1 MAGAHVCAGKGVI
14 MTSIGTEQRPMWIAV
29 IGAGPA
35 GFYAIEAL
43 LKNDAP
49 VRVDIIER
57 LPTPFGLVRSGV
69 APDHQSIK
77 GVTRIYDKIMADPRV
92 RFFGNVSM
100 GTDISHAELLAHY
113 DQVIYA
119 VGAQSDRKMG
129 IPGEDLIG
137 SEPATNFVGW
147 YNGHPYY
154 RNSQFNLDI
163 HERVVVVGN
172 GNVAMDVTRALLA
185 PIDELAKTDMA
196 DHAIAGLRSSAVKQ
210 VVVAGRRGPVQAA
223 FTTPELKEFGELDG
237 VDVLLDPVDFE
248 LDPVSA
254 AQLAENKVAGR
265 NHDVM
270 QGYIARGLSGAAKS
284 IHMQFLWS
292 PVEIVGHNGHVTG
305 VVMERN
311 RLVDDGNGNVKAEG
325 TGAKRTIACGMVL
338 RSVGYRSVALP
349 DVPFDEKRGLIPN
362 MDGRVIDLANQTPIE
377 RTYVV
382 GWAKRGPSGIIGTNK
397 PDSVA
402 TVASM
407 KADWESIG
415 SRVPAERDGHAVATV
430 LQSRSAQVVTYADW
444 QKLDAHETQLG
455 TAQQRPRVKVVDIKE
470 MLDIIKR

>member
-1 MAGAHVCAGKGVI
+1 
-14 MTSIGTEQRPMWIAV
+14 MTTLGTEQRPLWIAV

-35 GFYAIEAL
+35 GFYAVEAL
-43 LKNDAP
+43 LKGDAH

-77 GVTRIYDKIMADPRV
+77 GVTRIYEKILADPRV
-92 RFFGNVSM
+92 RYFGNVSM
-100 GTDISHAELLAHY
+100 GSDISHDELLTYY
-113 DQVIYA
+113 DQIIYA

-129 IPGEDLIG
+129 IPGENLIG
-137 SEPATNFVGW
+137 SAPATSFVGW

-154 RNSQFNLDI
+154 RNSEFNLNT
-163 HERVVVVGN
+163 HQRVVVIGN

-185 PIDELAKTDMA
+185 PVDTLATTDMA
-196 DHAIAGLRSSAVKQ
+196 DHALAGLRASTVTQ
-210 VVVAGRRGPVQAA
+210 VVVVGRRGPVQAA
-223 FTTPELKEFGELDG
+223 FTTPELKEFGELPG
-237 VDVLLDPVDFE
+237 VDVLLDPVDFT
-248 LDPVSA
+248 LDPISE

-265 NHDVM
+265 NHEVM
-270 QGYIARGLSGAAKS
+270 KGYIERGLSGATKS

-292 PVEIVGHNGHVTG
+292 PLEIVGHYGHVTG

-325 TGAKRTIACGMVL
+325 TGATRTIACGMVL

-349 DVPFDEKRGLIPN
+349 GVPFDDKRGLIPN
-362 MDGRVIDLANQTPIE
+362 IDGRVIDTANQTPID

-402 TVASM
+402 TVTSM
-407 KADWESIG
+407 KADWESLNGI
-415 SRVPAERDGHAVATV
+415 ADGHRTGYAVAT
-430 LQSRSAQVVTYADW
+430 LLTSRSAQIVTYADW
-444 QKLDAHETQLG
+444 QKLDAYETTNGNTQH
-455 TAQQRPRVKVVDIKE
+455 RPRVKVVDIKE

>member
-1 MAGAHVCAGKGVI
+1 
-14 MTSIGTEQRPMWIAV
+14 MTHIGTEQRPIWIAV

-43 LKNDAP
+43 LKNDAH

-57 LPTPFGLVRSGV
+57 LPTPYGLVRSGV

-92 RFFGNVSM
+92 RFFGNVAM
-100 GTDISHAELLAHY
+100 GTHISHDELLAHY
-113 DQVIYA
+113 DQVVYA

-137 SEPATNFVGW
+137 SAPATQFVGW

-154 RNSQFNLDI
+154 RNSQFNLDT
-163 HERVVVVGN
+163 HERVVVIGN

-185 PIDELAKTDMA
+185 PVDELATTDMA
-196 DHAIAGLRSSAVKQ
+196 DHAIAALRTSTVKQ
-210 VVVAGRRGPVQAA
+210 VVVVGRRGPVQAA
-223 FTTPELKEFGELDG
+223 FTTPELKEFGELHG
-237 VDVLLDPVDFE
+237 VDVVLDPVDFE

-265 NHDVM
+265 NHEVM
-270 QGYIARGLSGAAKS
+270 HGYIERGMSGAAKS

-292 PVEIVGHNGHVTG
+292 PIEIIGHNGHVTG

-325 TGAKRTIACGMVL
+325 TGATRTIACGMVL

-349 DVPFDEKRGLIPN
+349 GVPFDEKRGLFPN
-362 MDGRVIDLANQTPIE
+362 IDGRVIDTANQTPIA

-407 KADWESIG
+407 KADWESLTGI
-415 SRVPAERDGHAVATV
+415 PTAARDGQAVAAI
-430 LQSRSAQVVTYADW
+430 LQERSPHVVTYADW
-444 QKLDAHETQLG
+444 QKLHAYETTMG
-455 TAQQRPRVKVVDIKE
+455 HAQHRPRVKVVDVQQ
-470 MLDIIKR
+470 MLEIITR

>member
-1 MAGAHVCAGKGVI
+1 
-14 MTSIGTEQRPMWIAV
+14 MTTLGTEQRPLWVAV

-35 GFYAIEAL
+35 GFYAVEAL
-43 LKNDAP
+43 LKNDAQ

-77 GVTRIYDKIMADPRV
+77 GVTRIYDKLLADPRV
-92 RFFGNVSM
+92 RYFGNVSM
-100 GTDISHAELLAHY
+100 GTDISHDELLTYY
-113 DQVIYA
+113 DQIIYA

-137 SEPATNFVGW
+137 SAPATSFVGW

-154 RNSQFNLDI
+154 RNSQFNLDA
-163 HERVVVVGN
+163 HQRVVVIGN
-172 GNVAMDVTRALLA
+172 GNVAMDVTRALVAPVDALA
-185 PIDELAKTDMA
+185 TTDMA
-196 DHAIAGLRSSAVKQ
+196 DHAIAGLRASTVTQ
-210 VVVAGRRGPVQAA
+210 VVVVGRRGPVQAA

-237 VDVLLDPVDFE
+237 VDVMLDAEDFA

-270 QGYIARGLSGAAKS
+270 QGYLARGLRGAAKS

-292 PVEIVGHNGHVTG
+292 PIEIVGQNGHVTG
-305 VVMERN
+305 VVLERN
-311 RLVDDGNGNVKAEG
+311 QLVDDGNGNVKAEG
-325 TGAKRTIACGMVL
+325 TGATRTISCGMVL

-349 DVPFDEKRGLIPN
+349 GVPFDEKRGLIPN
-362 MDGRVIDLANQTPIE
+362 VDGRVIDSANRTPIE

-402 TVASM
+402 TVTSM
-407 KADWESIG
+407 KADWESLQGI
-415 SRVPAERDGHAVATV
+415 PDTYRDGAAVATM
-430 LQSRSAQVVTYADW
+430 LHSRSAQVVTYADW
-444 QKLDAHETQLG
+444 QTLDVHETSRG
-455 TAQQRPRVKVVDIKE
+455 AAQQRPRVKVVDVKE
-470 MLDIIKR
+470 MLEIIKR

>member
-1 MAGAHVCAGKGVI
+1 MS
-14 MTSIGTEQRPMWIAV
+14 TLGTEGRPLRIAV

-35 GFYAIEAL
+35 GFYAVEAL
-43 LKNDAP
+43 LKGDQAIT
-49 VRVDIIER
+49 VDIIER
-57 LPTPFGLVRSGV
+57 LPTPYGLVRSGV

-77 GVTRIYDKIMADPRV
+77 GVTRIYDKLMADPRV

-100 GTDISHAELLAHY
+100 GTDIQHDELLRHY
-113 DQVIYA
+113 DQIVYA

-129 IPGEDLIG
+129 IPGEDAIG
-137 SEPATNFVGW
+137 SMPATSFVGW

-154 RNSQFNLDI
+154 RNSTFNLDQ
-163 HERVVVVGN
+163 HERVVVIGN

-185 PIDELAKTDMA
+185 PVDELATTDMA
-196 DHAIAGLRSSAVKQ
+196 DHAIAALRSSTVKQ
-210 VVVAGRRGPVQAA
+210 VVLVGRRGPVQAA
-223 FTTPELKEFGELDG
+223 FTTPELKEFGELHG
-237 VDVLLDPVDFE
+237 VDILLDPADFA
-248 LDPVSA
+248 LDPTSE

-265 NHDVM
+265 NMEVM
-270 QGYIARGLSGAAKS
+270 RGYMERGLAGHPKS

-292 PVEIVGHNGHVTG
+292 PIEIVTANGHVTG

-311 RLVDDGNGNVKAEG
+311 ELVDDGNGSVRAVG

-349 DVPFDEKRGLIPN
+349 GVPFDEKRGLIPN
-362 MDGRVIDLANQTPIE
+362 TDGRVIDLANHTPIP

-407 KADWESIG
+407 KADWDGLQGIDDTL
-415 SRVPAERDGHAVATV
+415 RDGAAVEA
-430 LQSRSAQVVTYADW
+430 LLRSRSAHVVTYADW
-444 QKLDAHETQLG
+444 QKLDAYETTRG
-455 TAQQRPRVKVVDIKE
+455 NAQGRPRTKVVDVAE
-470 MLDIIKR
+470 MLQIIKG